1 MASETTHDTET
12 SPVANDTD
20 PRGAETVGGTDTPVG
35 SGTARTDT
43 AAGSDSGADSGA
55 VSESVSG
62 SGAGAAAGSDSGSGA
77 AAGSDSGSGSASG
90 SGEPAHG
97 AATGAAA
104 GAAAGTG
111 TASAGAAAGAG
122 AVVGAGL
129 GLASLTGTSLTDML
143 RSREEL
149 VGQIEAA
156 TGMPGDSIDAFYGAP
171 WNVAAGVNGLIALVA
186 VVLTTV
192 LLLGPAK
199 RPGTAAWVRPV
210 ALGGL
215 VLGVLGLFVSGGM
228 YLDLFASQPVL
239 PEMPMMP
246 GMPG

>member
-12 SPVANDTD
+12 APVANDTD
-20 PRGAETVGGTDTPVG
+20 PTGAATSEGAAGADSDPAGAETTGAETTGAAPAAAVPAGPGTG
-35 SGTARTDT
+35 SGSG
-43 AAGSDSGADSGA
+43 GS
-55 VSESVSG
+55 SG
-62 SGAGAAAGSDSGSGA
+62 SGAGSGSG
-77 AAGSDSGSGSASG
+77 GSSGSGGGSGSGSGGVAAASG
-90 SGEPAHG
+90 DLSGDADRG
-97 AATGAAA
+97 ATTPG
-104 GAAAGTG
+104 
-111 TASAGAAAGAG
+111 GAAAGAG

-171 WNVAAGVNGLIALVA
+171 WNVAAGVNGVIALIA
-186 VVLTTV
+186 VVITAV

-199 RPGTAAWVRPV
+199 RPGTSPWVRPV

-239 PEMPMMP
+239 PAMPMMP